1 MEAAPAAESTPPP
14 SGAPSDDLARIQDRW
29 QEIYQLTRKI
39 NFKAGALLN
48 SGCAITAVD
57 DGTIV
62 FGLRHEHL
70 AEKMNS
76 GEEGAYL
83 QALREAVQQVIG
95 GEYDIRC
102 VFDPQASTPRGASG
116 ASGGHLVQAA
126 REMGARLVSDGE

>member
-1 MEAAPAAESTPPP
+1 
-14 SGAPSDDLARIQDRW
+14 
-29 QEIYQLTRKI
+29 LTRKI

-57 DGTIV
+57 NGAIV

-76 GEEGAYL
+76 GEDGAYL
-83 QALREAVQQVIG
+83 QALREAVQQIIG

-102 VFDPQASTPRGASG
+102 VFDPQAATPRSAAG

>member
-1 MEAAPAAESTPPP
+1 VEAAPGAEQAQPP
-14 SGAPSDDLARIQDRW
+14 SGPPSADLARVQARW

-48 SGCAITAVD
+48 SGCAIIAVD
-57 DGTIV
+57 NGAIV
-62 FGLRHEHL
+62 FGLRHEPL

-76 GEEGAYL
+76 GEDGAYL

-95 GEYDIRC
+95 GEYDVRC
-102 VFDPQASTPRGASG
+102 VFDPQAATPRSAAG

>member
-1 MEAAPAAESTPPP
+1 VEAAPSAEQAPPP
-14 SGAPSDDLARIQDRW
+14 SGPPSADLARVQARW

-57 DGTIV
+57 NGTIV
-62 FGLRHEHL
+62 FGLRHESL

-76 GEEGAYL
+76 GDGGAYL
-83 QALREAVQQVIG
+83 QALREAVQQVMG
-95 GEYDIRC
+95 QEYDIRC
-102 VFDPQASTPRGASG
+102 VFDPQAATPRSAAG

>member
-1 MEAAPAAESTPPP
+1 VEAAPGAEQAQPP
-14 SGAPSDDLARIQDRW
+14 SGPPSADLARVQARW

-48 SGCAITAVD
+48 SGCAITAID
-57 DGTIV
+57 NGTIV
-62 FGLRHEHL
+62 FGLRHESL

-76 GEEGAYL
+76 GDGGAYL
-83 QALREAVQQVIG
+83 QALREAVQQIIG

-102 VFDPQASTPRGASG
+102 VFDPQAATPRSAAG